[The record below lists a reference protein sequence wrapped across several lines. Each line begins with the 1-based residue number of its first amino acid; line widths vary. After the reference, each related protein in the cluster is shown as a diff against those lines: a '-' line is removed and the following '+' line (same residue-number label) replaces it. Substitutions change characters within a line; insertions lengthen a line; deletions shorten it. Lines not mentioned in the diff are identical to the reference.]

1 MSVIL
6 KNGTLLK
13 DTFFI
18 SYLVLMGY
26 TSITLIEA
34 VRTPSINVRHVMN
47 LETTVSFVAAIV
59 YGVFNEIMKTPKWE
73 LKDFTKLRYLDW
85 MITTPLIIL
94 GLLLFYNQSVSSI
107 QYKTFLTMLCF
118 NWLMLLAGYMGEEG
132 SIPKEVGFGLGFGF
146 LLALLWLMYTCC
158 IPKGANY
165 SALITFAVLWSLYGV
180 AYMLDEETKNISYNI
195 LDIFSKAVFGV
206 GLWMF
211 YGKVLN
217 FS

>member
-1 MSVIL
+1 
-6 KNGTLLK
+6 
-13 DTFFI
+13 
-18 SYLVLMGY
+18 MGY

-34 VRTPSINVRHVMN
+34 VRTPSRNIRHVMN

-118 NWLMLLAGYMGEEG
+118 NWLMLLAGYMGEQG
-132 SIPKEVGFGLGFGF
+132 SIPKEVGLGLGFGF
-146 LLALLWLMYTCC
+146 LLALLWLIYTCC
-158 IPKGANY
+158 IPTGANY
-165 SALITFAVLWSLYGV
+165 SALITFAILWSLYGV

-195 LDIFSKAVFGV
+195 LPANLIFVY
-206 GLWMF
+206 LMI
-211 YGKVLN
+211 YLC
-217 FS
+217 